1 MLPHLAQQV
10 ARENALVF
18 DDCESKKDGIVSA
31 LIVCT
36 RSGVIDGG
44 NMMTINYPQLA
55 DFVRKELEQFL
66 SIMQQSH
73 DEERRRSAVEQ
84 LWVAV
89 NRVEAFSYAP
99 SDEHWATLSEAQRWG
114 YLRLESYV
122 GTALYELRRSQR
134 TVWRGLA
141 SRPTTDVTSAAP
153 LSSLR

>member
-1 MLPHLAQQV
+1 M
-10 ARENALVF
+10 VF
-18 DDCESKKDGIVSA
+18 DDCASGNDGMVSA
-31 LIVCT
+31 LVVCD

-44 NMMTINYPQLA
+44 NIMTINYPQLA
-55 DFVRKELEQFL
+55 NFVRKELEQFL
-66 SIMQQSH
+66 SIMQQSN

-122 GTALYELRRSQR
+122 GTALYELRQSQR
-134 TVWRGLA
+134 TVWRGLD
-141 SRPTTDVTSAAP
+141 SRPTISVTSAEA
-153 LSSLR
+153 RYT

>member
-1 MLPHLAQQV
+1 
-10 ARENALVF
+10 
-18 DDCESKKDGIVSA
+18 
-31 LIVCT
+31 
-36 RSGVIDGG
+36 
-44 NMMTINYPQLA
+44 MTIDYPQLA
-55 DFVRKELEQFL
+55 NFVRKELEQFL
-66 SIMQQSH
+66 YIVQQSN

-134 TVWRGLA
+134 TVWRVLD
-141 SRPTTDVTSAAP
+141 SHPTTEVTSAVS
-153 LSSLR
+153 LSLSGNGG